1 MNKRYLL
8 DTNILSDLV
17 RHPQGVIAEQIIRV
31 GADTVCTSIIVS
43 AELRFGAEKSH
54 STHIK
59 TQLNAILSAIDILP
73 MKSPIDIHYAE
84 IRHHLEN
91 RGKPIGPNDLLIA
104 AHAFSL
110 DLTMVTANMREFKR
124 VPHLRVENWLE

>member
-8 DTNILSDLV
+8 DPNILTDLV
-17 RHPQGVIAEQIIRV
+17 RNPQGLIAEQLIRV
-31 GADTVCTSIIVS
+31 GADTVCTIIIVS

-54 STHIK
+54 STRIK
-59 TQLNAILSAIDILP
+59 TQLDAILSAIDILP
-73 MKSPIDIHYAE
+73 IKTPVDRHYAE
-84 IRHHLEN
+84 IRHFLESS
-91 RGKPIGPNDLLIA
+91 GKPIGPNDLLIA